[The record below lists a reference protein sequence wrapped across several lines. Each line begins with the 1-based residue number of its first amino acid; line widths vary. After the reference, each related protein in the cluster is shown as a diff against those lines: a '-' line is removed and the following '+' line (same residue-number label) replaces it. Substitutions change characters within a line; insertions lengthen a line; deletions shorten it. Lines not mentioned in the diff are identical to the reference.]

1 MEKIN
6 LKIQYDAIK
15 KRIVGRPKSEFSEK
29 KLELVENFFKR
40 PGITY
45 TSQQCRFRKGTG
57 WQGWWLVTLSPEKI
71 KKVSPVF
78 VSRIFKLKSD
88 AKYES
93 TIPKFQCLHVSY
105 LVCLRF
111 MMCYRFYCR
120 VWSPMRVF
128 TSYCE
133 L

>member
-57 WQGWWLVTLSPEKI
+57 
-71 KKVSPVF
+71 
-78 VSRIFKLKSD
+78 
-88 AKYES
+88 
-93 TIPKFQCLHVSY
+93 
-105 LVCLRF
+105 
-111 MMCYRFYCR
+111 
-120 VWSPMRVF
+120 
-128 TSYCE
+128 
-133 L
+133 